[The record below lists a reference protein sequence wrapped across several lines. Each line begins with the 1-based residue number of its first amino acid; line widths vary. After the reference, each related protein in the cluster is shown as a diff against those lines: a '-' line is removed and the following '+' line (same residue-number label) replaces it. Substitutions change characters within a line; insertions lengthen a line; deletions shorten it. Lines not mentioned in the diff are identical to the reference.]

1 MGLCPVENMNVKR
14 SIRQFLPL
22 REDMVFQQMNCKE
35 NIEMK
40 IYEDIERDIWKIK
53 KRNRIPIE
61 YANISIYYHL
71 VEDC

>member
-1 MGLCPVENMNVKR
+1 
-14 SIRQFLPL
+14 
-22 REDMVFQQMNCKE
+22 MVFQQMNCKE

-53 KRNRIPIE
+53 KCNRIPIE